1 MSEKLEKVLRGEAK
15 GRVFPFFWQHG
26 EDEATLREYVRAID
40 ECGLSAFCVES
51 RPHPDFCGPGWWRD
65 MDVILDEA
73 RARGMQVWILDDSHF
88 PTGYANGALEGEPDE
103 LRRQSICCT
112 TFGAVAGEELHLS
125 GGQLAHPAPFV
136 KNRVEQFV
144 VPGELQTFDDDRLLS
159 LRAFR
164 EGVDAYEEPVDLM
177 PLVCGDGL
185 SWTPEPGTGT
195 WTVRAVHASR
205 NFGPHRSYIN
215 MMDDR
220 SCRVLIDAVYEP
232 HYEHYAA
239 DFGTTIAGFFSD
251 EPEIGNGH
259 LYEYGDKLGTDT
271 DLPWSAE
278 VEAELRERLG
288 GRFEELLPLLW
299 TEAGDSALA
308 AKVRWQFMDV
318 VTCCVQRDFSEQLGG
333 WCREHGV
340 RYIGHMIEDN
350 NHHSRCGSSLGHYFR
365 GLAGQ
370 DMAGIDDIGGQ
381 VFPQG
386 EDVSYDMPF
395 NARNGEFYHYTMG
408 ALASSAAAISPL
420 KRGDSMCEVFGNY
433 GWKEGVHLEKYLVDH
448 FTVRGVNHFVP
459 HAFSPAPYPDPDC
472 PPHFYAHGHNP
483 QYRHFGALMGYT
495 ERVCELLSDG
505 RRVAPA
511 AIIYTGEGDWTGEFM
526 ACDPVAHRLFDAQVP
541 YDIVPQDAFAES
553 ERFGTEVG
561 GGVLAVGPQTYRL
574 VLVPYM
580 QYITEGLARALL
592 EMTDRGTPVH
602 FVGAAPEG
610 LCDTAP
616 GADDAALVAELVEK
630 VPVLPLENVAA
641 LARGLRLAAVE
652 LSPAS
657 DRVRCLEYVERDG
670 TVLLYLVNEGT
681 EPYEGELAL
690 DGACA
695 GLADGGLARSRLCA
709 GAAARGYDAWSNA
722 VYDAGFTDG
731 RMPLYLE
738 PLKSTFVVIE
748 PDGATGLDG
757 LPAADAG
764 VTWRPGK
771 GELAQEVPFS
781 GTWLRSLCAAIDY
794 PAFGEAAEVALP
806 DHLEEEQPLFSG
818 LVRYTNGFEARAGD
832 SLLLEVGDASEG
844 VEVFINGESL
854 GIQISS
860 TYRYDLTGHL
870 VDGVNELAIEVATT
884 LERERSQD
892 KDRYGR
898 PREPVSSR
906 SGITGGVRLLRL

>member
-1 MSEKLEKVLRGEAK
+1 MSEKLEKVLRDEG
-15 GRVFPFFWQHG
+15 GNYVFPFFWQHG

-40 ECGLSAFCVES
+40 ESNLSAFCVES
-51 RPHPDFCGPGWWRD
+51 RPHPDFCGPAWWRD

-73 RARGMQVWILDDSHF
+73 RSRGMQVWILDDSHF

-112 TFGAVAGEELHLS
+112 TFGAVAGEALHLS
-125 GGQLAHPAPFV
+125 DGQLAHPAPFV
-136 KNRVEQFV
+136 KSQTEGFV
-144 VPGELQTFDDDRLLS
+144 IPGELPTFGGDRLLS

-164 EGVDAYEEPVDLM
+164 DGADAYEDPVDLM
-177 PLVCGDGL
+177 PLVGDDGL
-185 SWTPEPGTGT
+185 DWTPEPGTGT

-215 MMDDR
+215 MMDER

-259 LYEYGDKLGTDT
+259 LYDYSDKLGTDT

-278 VEAELRERLG
+278 VETELRGRLG
-288 GRFEELLPLLW
+288 DRFEELLPLLW
-299 TEAGDSALA
+299 TDGGDAALA
-308 AKVRWQFMDV
+308 AKVRWQFMDT
-318 VTCCVQRDFSEQLGG
+318 VTRRVQHDFSEQLGG
-333 WCREHGV
+333 WCRSHGV

-386 EDVSYDMPF
+386 EDISYDNGPF
-395 NARNGEFYHYTMG
+395 NTRNGEFYHYTMG

-420 KRGDSMCEVFGNY
+420 KQGNSMCEIFGAY
-433 GWKEGVHLEKYLVDH
+433 GWEEGVHLEKYLVDH

-495 ERVCELLSDG
+495 NRVCELLSDG
-505 RRVAPA
+505 RRVSPV
-511 AIIYTGEGDWTGEFM
+511 AIIYSGEGDWTGEFM
-526 ACDPVAHRLFDAQVP
+526 ACDPVAHRLFDAQVS
-541 YDIVPQDAFAES
+541 YDIIPQDVFSEP
-553 ERFGTEVG
+553 ERFGTTIED
-561 GGVLAVGPQTYRL
+561 GVLTVGPQTYRL
-574 VLVPYM
+574 VLVPHM
-580 QYITEGLARALL
+580 QYITERLARALL
-592 EMTDRGTPVH
+592 EMAVRGVPVR

-616 GADDAALVAELVEK
+616 DADDSALVAELAEK
-630 VPVLPLENVAA
+630 VEVLPLEDVAMC
-641 LARGLRLAAVE
+641 ARNLRLATVE
-652 LSPAS
+652 LSSAS

-670 TVLLYLVNEGT
+670 AVLLYLVNEGT
-681 EPYEGELAL
+681 GPYEGELSL

-695 GLADGGLARSRLCA
+695 GRADGGLARSRLDVGVA
-709 GAAARGYDAWSNA
+709 VRGYDAWSNG
-722 VYDAGFTDG
+722 VYDAGLTDG

-738 PLKSTFVVIE
+738 PLKSAFVVIE
-748 PDGATGLDG
+748 PDGATDVGG

-764 VTWRPGK
+764 VTWRPDKAG
-771 GELAQEVPFS
+771 LAEEVPFS
-781 GTWLRSLCAAIDY
+781 GAWLRSLCAALDY
-794 PAFGEAAEVALP
+794 PAFGEAVEVELP

-818 LVRYTNGFEARAGD
+818 FVRYTSSFEARAGD
-832 SLLLEVGDASEG
+832 SLLLEIGDASEG
-844 VEVFINGESL
+844 VEVFVNGESL
-854 GIQISS
+854 GIQVSPA
-860 TYRYDLTGHL
+860 YRYDLTGHL

-892 KDRYGR
+892 PDMFGNTK
-898 PREPVSSR
+898 EPTSR
-906 SGITGGVRLLRL
+906 SGITGEVRLLRL